1 MIQLSPE
8 LRAALES
15 TANQPVDLYELH
27 LESQVHYFA
36 DRAISWGGHDYLPY
50 VLSRSSIRRYDG
62 GQFDQVQVTLS
73 NVDTS
78 IAQLLLE
85 GGIEGRRLVI
95 RKVDVTVPGDSLVL
109 FNGVMDRPSDI
120 DEETASI
127 TAVQLLGSLDHEVPS
142 RRFTTFC
149 PWRFKSYECGYA
161 GGESECN
168 KSWARCSELGNTNR
182 FGGFRFVPHSG
193 SFQYQEVERKRF
205 MLLFSRKKTVTK
217 TATFNAVDDTP
228 YEVPIPL
235 VLGRAQIAGIPIQ
248 YVDEGGETKILAAL
262 AAGSCSNITYIR
274 ANGHLVA
281 SATGHLGQLGGTGS
295 QLVDPRFPQ
304 GYPYNL
310 LCYVGVTVPSD
321 VREED
326 PAPVIDC
333 VLLGAL
339 ADFYDTSGQ
348 WTGFGWTDNP
358 VWLTIWFLRLSLAQG
373 GMGFPESWIDF
384 GVCAE
389 TAAYCDELIP
399 DTTNDQKIFSPPSL
413 PGSMVVGDDYQR
425 FQSTGVDGQDPL
437 IGGPYE
443 DYVPGVNDDTNVSP
457 AMVMVKRFTMN
468 GVIGRA
474 EKAVDVLFKKLL
486 PAFRGYI
493 TFSKDGKLQ
502 IRTERPVANTAIA
515 APSVSGATQIA
526 VGDSGGFAVGNLV
539 LVGALTAAAEVCQ
552 VSQVESG
559 VLHFAVPLEEAHA
572 AGEQIHLIHRAC
584 DDSNTIGKIAYPLS
598 DRQASTNRVTV
609 KYVDAPAGFETRE
622 VWVNDYEHQAQVN
635 RVNNEEVDGA
645 MIDSYFQAWRIG
657 QWARA
662 KARDLGRFVS
672 LRSNIGASP
681 LEIGDIITV
690 SSSEHG
696 LKNVPFRV
704 IEIGFEPDDEVTIT
718 GQLYALGIYDDSAP
732 QATVGV
738 PGVFRPLLPG
748 QQPEIGPVTNL
759 QAPFQIEDGRV
770 LIDFQGTAPEH
781 SIFAGCYAFIEIPA
795 EADPDPENPTYP
807 GQLYPQN
814 WHFGEPSEPGN
825 PRIWQA
831 LLDVPVP
838 PREYL
843 ESLDTPKVTWT
854 LYALSRTWGY
864 SNVFVRHTDENLP
877 ANHTPSIRITLDFT
891 AYLDGIETEGL
902 GQVTVTEAVPI
913 RTWLP
918 SGDLRLQALRA
929 DFRGYAPP
937 YVGSSAAPAVDPD
950 FQGVS
955 LFWEPHEDPKR
966 PYSAG
971 QSPYTGDPLQTP
983 PANLGEVD
991 VIIPRG
997 FLREGTNYL
1006 HLASFGES
1014 RRLPYRD
1021 HTRASIRTYW
1031 QITISSAELE
1041 ATPSTGVAANP
1052 PSNVGQRVM
1061 ILGPETWALVVFW
1074 TPPSPL
1080 GSTVGYDYE
1089 LAYGAQS
1096 TPPGES
1102 GTWVP
1107 LGDVYGGSVREATAG
1122 APPSEPF
1129 FRDAADVY
1137 AWSRARAYNER
1148 GERGE
1153 WVYSQA
1159 SSLVPKVGRP
1169 APSEVG
1175 ACSLA
1180 ITSPPGHP
1188 EAYQLVL
1195 SVTSP
1200 APSNGIV
1207 AWQAGV
1213 EFHEKADGTAPEEG
1227 GQRLFPDKIPIDQ
1240 AGWTW
1245 GAWPRPVPGYKVYAR
1260 ALVRFFYAD
1269 GGMTDWIR
1277 SATPLPQIEQ
1287 APPPPSL
1294 FANTSFADYGD
1305 IDGVPSYW
1313 FGKRAEFADEKDW
1326 AGVNWIEVSARPF
1339 LDSGRTQPDD
1349 GWIDLGGLDPRGEY
1363 DETEEVWISQQLT
1376 SPFKREA
1383 YPTWWTLRMVP
1394 MNADGS
1400 PGTAIDVGPLHV
1412 PASEGFD
1419 ASHLRL
1425 GSLAS
1430 VFKIDPVTNKLDLR
1444 LDSQSLVV
1452 DGSNNLTTAAAGILD
1467 KLSIG
1472 EQFTKAAGFLG
1483 VNSIAVNYLAAGT
1496 ALFNNTVVFQRATSN
1511 SAVTIDSNGV
1521 VLTSPGHSMALTST
1535 ELNIQAGG
1543 AALRMSANWVRASS
1557 MLAQTFEIR
1566 ASMDATSNAVQL
1578 NTGTSYF
1585 AGAGV
1590 NFNCPVQF
1598 NGTVSGLTFSMI
1610 SGSLP
1615 AHLHSQ
1621 SEVNGLADALATKA
1635 AVSHSHDGVYSPVSH
1650 THSGV
1655 YAPAEYYPS
1664 QSVNLELYSLN
1675 QRYEALEA
1683 RVAALE

>member
-8 LRAALES
+8 LRAALAS

-27 LESQVHYFA
+27 LDSQVHYFS

-50 VLSRSSIRRYDG
+50 VVSRSSIRRYDG

-78 IAQLLLE
+78 IAQLLLA

-95 RKVDVTVPGDSLVL
+95 RKVDVNVPGDSLVL

-339 ADFYDTSGQ
+339 ADFYNSSGQ

-515 APSVSGATQIA
+515 APTAAGATQIA
-526 VGDSGGFAVGNLV
+526 VGDSGVFAVGNLV
-539 LVGALTAAAEVCQ
+539 LVGVLTAAAEVRQ
-552 VSQVESG
+552 VSQIESG

-584 DDSNTIGKIAYPLS
+584 DDSNTIGKISYPLS

-672 LRSNIGASP
+672 LRANIGASP

-690 SSSEHG
+690 SSPEHG

-718 GQLYALGIYDDSAP
+718 GQLYALGVYDDSAP

-738 PGVFRPLLPG
+738 PGVFRPIPSASASETGPPSAPTNVTMQIIDSGNEYVARVLWSR
-748 QQPEIGPVTNL
+748 PVTEGGTSGYQINL
-759 QAPFQIEDGRV
+759 EFAADEHGNEVIAEWGFGNQTVGYLSEQYQYSPARKLPVASWVRSRVAGYNPLGHLSMCAFSGWYPIGAAVDDLQLPTQPGGDGWSVV
-770 LIDFQGTAPEH
+770 LGPTQRHAQTGEQRQRLDVNISAR
-781 SIFAGCYAFIEIPA
+781 PA
-795 EADPDPENPTYP
+795 NVTHFSVWVYP
-807 GQLYPQN
+807 G
-814 WHFGEPSEPGN
+814 S
-825 PRIWQA
+825 
-831 LLDVPVP
+831 
-838 PREYL
+838 
-843 ESLDTPKVTWT
+843 
-854 LYALSRTWGY
+854 
-864 SNVFVRHTDENLP
+864 
-877 ANHTPSIRITLDFT
+877 
-891 AYLDGIETEGL
+891 
-902 GQVTVTEAVPI
+902 
-913 RTWLP
+913 
-918 SGDLRLQALRA
+918 
-929 DFRGYAPP
+929 
-937 YVGSSAAPAVDPD
+937 
-950 FQGVS
+950 
-955 LFWEPHEDPKR
+955 
-966 PYSAG
+966 
-971 QSPYTGDPLQTP
+971 TP
-983 PANLGEVD
+983 PAGHAWGDPFNARIAEAGDTQVEIWV
-991 VIIPRG
+991 PRG
-997 FLREGTNYL
+997 PVSEQY
-1006 HLASFGES
+1006 
-1014 RRLPYRD
+1014 
-1021 HTRASIRTYW
+1021 
-1031 QITISSAELE
+1031 QITVTGSSERYTLWPGAGTPVKTVTVPAIAPALTPTSWSIAAEQSII
-1041 ATPSTGVAANP
+1041 A
-1052 PSNVGQRVM
+1052 GQ
-1061 ILGPETWALVVFW
+1061 
-1074 TPPSPL
+1074 
-1080 GSTVGYDYE
+1080 
-1089 LAYGAQS
+1089 
-1096 TPPGES
+1096 
-1102 GTWVP
+1102 
-1107 LGDVYGGSVREATAG
+1107 
-1122 APPSEPF
+1122 
-1129 FRDAADVY
+1129 
-1137 AWSRARAYNER
+1137 
-1148 GERGE
+1148 
-1153 WVYSQA
+1153 
-1159 SSLVPKVGRP
+1159 
-1169 APSEVG
+1169 
-1175 ACSLA
+1175 
-1180 ITSPPGHP
+1180 
-1188 EAYQLVL
+1188 
-1195 SVTSP
+1195 
-1200 APSNGIV
+1200 
-1207 AWQAGV
+1207 
-1213 EFHEKADGTAPEEG
+1213 
-1227 GQRLFPDKIPIDQ
+1227 
-1240 AGWTW
+1240 TW
-1245 GAWPRPVPGYKVYAR
+1245 GRYV
-1260 ALVRFFYAD
+1260 
-1269 GGMTDWIR
+1269 
-1277 SATPLPQIEQ
+1277 
-1287 APPPPSL
+1287 
-1294 FANTSFADYGD
+1294 
-1305 IDGVPSYW
+1305 
-1313 FGKRAEFADEKDW
+1313 
-1326 AGVNWIEVSARPF
+1326 
-1339 LDSGRTQPDD
+1339 
-1349 GWIDLGGLDPRGEY
+1349 
-1363 DETEEVWISQQLT
+1363 
-1376 SPFKREA
+1376 
-1383 YPTWWTLRMVP
+1383 
-1394 MNADGS
+1394 
-1400 PGTAIDVGPLHV
+1400 
-1412 PASEGFD
+1412 
-1419 ASHLRL
+1419 
-1425 GSLAS
+1425 
-1430 VFKIDPVTNKLDLR
+1430 VT
-1444 LDSQSLVV
+1444 
-1452 DGSNNLTTAAAGILD
+1452 
-1467 KLSIG
+1467 
-1472 EQFTKAAGFLG
+1472 
-1483 VNSIAVNYLAAGT
+1483 
-1496 ALFNNTVVFQRATSN
+1496 
-1511 SAVTIDSNGV
+1511 
-1521 VLTSPGHSMALTST
+1521 
-1535 ELNIQAGG
+1535 
-1543 AALRMSANWVRASS
+1543 
-1557 MLAQTFEIR
+1557 
-1566 ASMDATSNAVQL
+1566 
-1578 NTGTSYF
+1578 
-1585 AGAGV
+1585 
-1590 NFNCPVQF
+1590 
-1598 NGTVSGLTFSMI
+1598 
-1610 SGSLP
+1610 GSLP
-1615 AHLHSQ
+1615 ADVNRDHLRVERRWTSPGWSSPKSDWFEAFGPASLPYSQ
-1621 SEVNGLADALATKA
+1621 VQYEWKWPEDEWLEWRLGVVNHAGTVTWHGTVVQLHLSGGGTVSAAALDQSTMDDSLGIVGGQLAGLRRGLVINGDFSAGQRGWTFDGDGSSIITGVNAYFGNSLQMTPGESVRYVTQMVSGVSPGQVVRMEVFAWSNLTGGTGQTIIQFLDAGYGWLHNEYANIPGGSAWDLVPSVKA
-1635 AVSHSHDGVYSPVSH
+1635 APANTAHVQIIFVVPAGASGNIRIDNVSLTTQEPLMSGGGLQRSNIGVEIEPGALGNLQKYTSTVRPLPIVASLPSLPSTDYPANSFVVLSTNGRLYRNISGAWVGTPAEEIVTGVLGASVVYAGTITAGQVSAGAFAGLKLILNLNGVTTRIENQFESDWGGYVGLSVTQNATGRKASILPSQVAVGYPATTEFSILNERQLVIQLGLKPKVLLGSISDQTALELRAGSASAGLDVQVQLAAAGSRGTLNLFAVGASGGGVYIA
-1650 THSGV
+1650 SGGIGSGTLTRV
-1655 YAPAEYYPS
+1655 LRERLAGTPGSTSWQTQTGGISGARLNFDYTTIT
-1664 QSVNLELYSLN
+1664 LGEL
-1675 QRYEALEA
+1675 
-1683 RVAALE
+1683 AAVVKMLLYDLQQHHGLI